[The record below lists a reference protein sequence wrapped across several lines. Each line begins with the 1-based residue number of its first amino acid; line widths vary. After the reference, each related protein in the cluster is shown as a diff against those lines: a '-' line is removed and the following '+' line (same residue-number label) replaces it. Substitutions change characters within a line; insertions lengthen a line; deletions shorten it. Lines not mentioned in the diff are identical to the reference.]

1 MARKAPPSPALAD
14 AALDAALARAPR
26 PALPPGLAARIVAQA
41 TALPQHDAQAAP
53 ALRADEDA
61 VQTAQVIAFTPQV
74 VTESVETRRWPRP
87 MLAGGFAALAAV
99 MVAAV
104 MIGQQGQSVVAPADP
119 AALAVRQNAAPAA
132 AEQIDTPQAAVQ
144 VAEIPAPVTAV
155 RVASAQP
162 AATVRAK
169 ASAEPETVVSP
180 APAAAPDAQLAVSVP
195 PVTRESAGP
204 TADPSAR
211 PVPRG
216 VLVGPPAPQQGWAFS
231 GGAASGGATL
241 PSGQSLPNQTT
252 GSGPPPPPPPGH

>member
-74 VTESVETRRWPRP
+74 VTEPVETRRWPRP

-104 MIGQQGQSVVAPADP
+104 VIGQQGQSVVAPAGP

-132 AEQIDTPQAAVQ
+132 ADQIDTPQAATQ
-144 VAEIPAPVTAV
+144 MAE
-155 RVASAQP
+155 
-162 AATVRAK
+162 
-169 ASAEPETVVSP
+169 
-180 APAAAPDAQLAVSVP
+180 APA
-195 PVTRESAGP
+195 
-204 TADPSAR
+204 
-211 PVPRG
+211 
-216 VLVGPPAPQQGWAFS
+216 
-231 GGAASGGATL
+231 
-241 PSGQSLPNQTT
+241 
-252 GSGPPPPPPPGH
+252 

>member
-74 VTESVETRRWPRP
+74 VTEPVETRRWPRP

-104 MIGQQGQSVVAPADP
+104 VIGQQGQSVVAPAGP

-132 AEQIDTPQAAVQ
+132 ADQIDTPQAATQ
-144 VAEIPAPVTAV
+144 MAEAPT
-155 RVASAQP
+155 AQP

-169 ASAEPETVVSP
+169 ASAEPETVVLP
-180 APAAAPDAQLAVSVP
+180 APAAAPDAQLAASVP

-204 TADPSAR
+204 TADPLAK

-241 PSGQSLPNQTT
+241 PGGQSLPNQTT